1 MLVGCG
7 WWSQCVDS
15 TDASKRV
22 VALSSTLDRSIS
34 VEEGTRTPFGPS
46 RPISTRPRF
55 RFGREGANEEE
66 SPEFGSTASR
76 AKVVVPPPPSPT
88 TAGSRLCP
96 PRPTAP
102 FGHLSPS
109 IHGLVNTG
117 NSCRGSL
124 HTIDRNEQPTAPS
137 IIHHHHPLQSR
148 PRRHLKALPPFP
160 PLPLRRRCAVCPAP
174 PQAFCAQARQTER
187 PLDSMAPF
195 FCIWVRCARAR
206 GGTPGRSHPS
216 PHPSLTP
223 PFPARTRTGTLLLLG
238 GRYRCVCVSVRVECA
253 CDQGAPQGREIDR
266 ASSSSSGGGF
276 ISVKDGGPAAA
287 RGGGAAPRARGHGD
301 ARPGECLPCCLMI
314 ARRRDDGGGETLLA
328 CGHSPTPSLLL
339 TPTTMTT
346 PTCTHST
353 SSSSSSSLRRRTGP
367 APRGTTRR

>member
-124 HTIDRNEQPTAPS
+124 HTIDRNEQPTAPPLPSS
-137 IIHHHHPLQSR
+137 IIIIPFNQDRGATLR
-148 PRRHLKALPPFP
+148 LYRHFPPFP
-160 PLPLRRRCAVCPAP
+160 FAAVARFVP
-174 PQAFCAQARQTER
+174 PRLKLSAHR
-187 PLDSMAPF
+187 P
-195 FCIWVRCARAR
+195 VK
-206 GGTPGRSHPS
+206 RSGH
-216 PHPSLTP
+216 LTP
-223 PFPARTRTGTLLLLG
+223 WPPFSAYGSAAPA
-238 GRYRCVCVSVRVECA
+238 
-253 CDQGAPQGREIDR
+253 
-266 ASSSSSGGGF
+266 
-276 ISVKDGGPAAA
+276 PAAA
-287 RGGGAAPRARGHGD
+287 RLVVPTPPLTPLSPLLSPLAHAQA
-301 ARPGECLPCCLMI
+301 PCCCWVVVTVVCVFQCVLSVRATKGRPKA
-314 ARRRDDGGGETLLA
+314 AR
-328 CGHSPTPSLLL
+328 
-339 TPTTMTT
+339 
-346 PTCTHST
+346 
-353 SSSSSSSLRRRTGP
+353 
-367 APRGTTRR
+367 